1 MNLRKT
7 VDELDLKY
15 HARKVVIVDEVDA
28 EMGTTSL
35 IEAHRDPGIQHRAF
49 SLQLYRVKGDKKELL
64 LQQRA
69 ENKPVFP
76 LYWAN
81 TCCYNLASGE
91 QYVPRAVSRVLEE
104 MGIEVVEESLKILYK
119 FAYYAPDIEG
129 WCENELDTVIVG
141 EWDGEV
147 VLNRDEVRDY
157 KWMTLEEIDRE
168 IEQKPDE
175 YAPWF
180 RMIVDD
186 PRFRSVFE

>member
-15 HARKVVIVDEVDA
+15 QVRKVVIVDEADT
-28 EMGTTSL
+28 EIRTTGL
-35 IEAHRDPGIQHRAF
+35 IEAHRDPGIRHRAF
-49 SLQLYRVKGDKKELL
+49 SLQLYRVKGAKKELL

-69 ENKPVFP
+69 ESKPVFP

-81 TCCYNLASGE
+81 TCCYNLAPGE
-91 QYVPRAVSRVLEE
+91 DYIPRAVSRVREE
-104 MGIEVVEESLKILYK
+104 MGVVVAEESLKLLYK

-147 VLNRDEVRDY
+147 RPNHDEARDY

-168 IEQKPDE
+168 IEQKPED

-180 RMIVDD
+180 QMIVAD
-186 PRFRSVFE
+186 PRFRSIFE